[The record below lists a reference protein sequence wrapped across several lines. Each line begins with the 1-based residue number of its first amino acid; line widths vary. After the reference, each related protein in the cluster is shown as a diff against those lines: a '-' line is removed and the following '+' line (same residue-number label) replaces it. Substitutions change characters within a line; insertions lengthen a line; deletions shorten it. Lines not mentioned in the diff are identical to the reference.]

1 MKFHRTI
8 ARASGNL
15 VAPQLAP
22 IITASVEVFTE
33 GTHRTLLQDCPVY
46 QEIYASQFK
55 KGDAEQ

>member
-33 GTHRTLLQDCPVY
+33 GTHRTLLQLSL
-46 QEIYASQFK
+46 IHILASTPSASVQ
-55 KGDAEQ
+55 